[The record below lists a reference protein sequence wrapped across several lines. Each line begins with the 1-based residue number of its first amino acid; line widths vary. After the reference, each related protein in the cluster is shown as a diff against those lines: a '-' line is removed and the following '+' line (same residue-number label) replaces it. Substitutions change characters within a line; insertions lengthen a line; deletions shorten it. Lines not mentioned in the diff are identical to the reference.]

1 MDDVRDHEQVQED
14 QCERAPPAGLRFT
27 YAGFTVAREGDR
39 GTGSS
44 RNRSSS
50 FQFLADATTFH
61 RVGEF
66 TSKRAVRYRA
76 NGVAIARAA
85 NSQTIAIEFRQIFFT
100 LPIRSWQILRFHF
113 ARFPNPRIIQ
123 TKKHNV
129 KDRTHCFS
137 ASIALAFWLARRGL
151 LERSQCCKDKSRQ

>member
-1 MDDVRDHEQVQED
+1 LDDVRDHEQVQED

-50 FQFLADATTFH
+50 FQFLADTTTFH

-85 NSQTIAIEFRQIFFT
+85 KPPNNRYRISQDFLYVAKLFMADTAIPFCALSEST
-100 LPIRSWQILRFHF
+100 N
-113 ARFPNPRIIQ
+113 NPEEK
-123 TKKHNV
+123 T
-129 KDRTHCFS
+129 
-137 ASIALAFWLARRGL
+137 
-151 LERSQCCKDKSRQ
+151 QC

>member
-76 NGVAIARAA
+76 DYGCDPRGRNM
-85 NSQTIAIEFRQIFFT
+85 T
-100 LPIRSWQILRFHF
+100 
-113 ARFPNPRIIQ
+113 PRIKRACEPELSL
-123 TKKHNV
+123 TP
-129 KDRTHCFS
+129 
-137 ASIALAFWLARRGL
+137 AFRPV
-151 LERSQCCKDKSRQ
+151 SS